1 MTAKLLKILS
11 DVVIET
17 MKNDVV
23 VDPIDVILYSDL
35 KWVIL
40 AVLAVVIAT
49 IVILIVKKKKKDHKS

>member
-1 MTAKLLKILS
+1 MTAKLVKILS

-23 VDPIDVILYSDL
+23 VDPIDIILYSDL

-40 AVLAVVIAT
+40 AVLAVVIVT
-49 IVILIVKKKKKDHKS
+49 IVILVSKKKNKKNKN